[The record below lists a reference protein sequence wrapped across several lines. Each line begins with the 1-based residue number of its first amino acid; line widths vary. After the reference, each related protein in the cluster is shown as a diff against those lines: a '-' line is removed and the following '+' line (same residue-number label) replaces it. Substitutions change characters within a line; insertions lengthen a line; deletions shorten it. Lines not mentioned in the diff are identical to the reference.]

1 MGAKTK
7 NTLILIVILI
17 FIGLGGGLFDFVYQG
32 GQIKERQGK
41 LKELRMY
48 ELDTEELL
56 AQLESLKIRVQQLDS
71 ILALRKY
78 NIPANLLQSAFFDF
92 VNSVSY
98 NFSSA
103 SYVNI
108 EYEDVVSEQYYNY
121 YKYTLSGTA
130 RFNDLYKL
138 IYAVEQSKFIKRIV
152 KTNLNNFVK
161 VDDEGIPYFL
171 VNYTLDVYVY
181 FANTSRFTA
190 AKSKE
195 NRLIP
200 NPLYDIF
207 YPLIRSEI
215 PPNVD
220 HLLDVQVAS
229 LLALIPDGAYLADA
243 SGNTFLLWEG
253 DPVYLGY
260 LTEIDY
266 NNNKVHFILNK
277 GGIIERITLA
287 LQNENTLDE

>member
-7 NTLILIVILI
+7 NTLILLVILI
-17 FIGLGGGLFDFVYQG
+17 LIGLGGGLFDFLYQG
-32 GQIKERQGK
+32 GQIKEREGK
-41 LKELRMY
+41 LRELRMY
-48 ELDTEELL
+48 ELDTEDLL
-56 AQLESLKIRVQQLDS
+56 AQLDSLKIRVQQLDS

-78 NIPANLLQSAFFDF
+78 NIPASLPQSAFFDF

-98 NFSSA
+98 NFSA
-103 SYVNI
+103 VSYVNI
-108 EYEDVVSEQYYNY
+108 EYEDVVTEQYYNY
-121 YKYTLSGTA
+121 YKYTLTGTA

-138 IYAVEQSKFIKRIV
+138 IYAIEQSKFIKRVV
-152 KTNLNNFVK
+152 KTNLNNFVQ

-171 VNYTLDVYVY
+171 VNYTLEVYVY
-181 FANTSRFTA
+181 FANTNRFMSSS
-190 AKSKE
+190 SKE

-229 LLALIPDGAYLADA
+229 LLALIPDGAYLSDA

-287 LQNENTLDE
+287 LQTENTLDE

>member
-1 MGAKTK
+1 MNTKTK
-7 NTLILIVILI
+7 NTLILLVIFILI
-17 FIGLGGGLFDFVYQG
+17 ALGGGIFSFVYQSG
-32 GQIKERQGK
+32 KIEERQAK
-41 LKELRMY
+41 VNELKMY

-56 AQLESLKIRVQQLDS
+56 TQLDSLKVRVAQLDS

-78 NIPANLLQSAFFDF
+78 NIPVHLPQSAFYDF

-98 NFSSA
+98 NFSPL

-108 EYEDVVSEQYYNY
+108 EYVDITTEQYFNY
-121 YKYTLSGTA
+121 YRFTLNGTA

-138 IYAVEQSKFIKRIV
+138 VYAIEQSKHIKKIT
-152 KTNLNNFVK
+152 KTNLNNFIQVEK
-161 VDDEGIPYFL
+161 DGTPHFL
-171 VNYTLDVYVY
+171 VNYSLEVNVY
-181 FANTSRFTA
+181 FAESDRFTA
-190 AKSKE
+190 ADSKE
-195 NRLIP
+195 NNLIP

-207 YPLIRSEI
+207 YPLIRNEI
-215 PPNVD
+215 PPNTE
-220 HLLDVQVAS
+220 HLLDVQVAQ

-277 GGIIERITLA
+277 GGIIERVTLA
-287 LQNENTLDE
+287 LQNEKTPGQ